1 MVFMRTQFAMEL
13 LPEWAEGLSEEV
25 VRAVRQEAIR
35 RGVPSTELVK
45 EGTLRAARHLALDT
59 LPGTMSRKTTGPCE
73 LP

>member
-1 MVFMRTQFAMEL
+1 MVFMRTQFAKEL

-45 EGTLRAARHLALDT
+45 EWTLRAARHLALDT
-59 LPGTMSRKTTGPCE
+59 LPGTHVPKNDRP
-73 LP
+73 L